1 MNNKY
6 LGEIFDGGNTGDP
19 LEEIVSLVSAI
30 CPAADCHLIRNI
42 YNDMTSFFSGSH
54 PLFQKNTLL
63 YHNLRHTQMVA
74 LATVRLF
81 HGLHCNQIHINAKT
95 LTKGLLS
102 AYFHDTGM
110 LLLEGDSATSGTEY
124 IVNHEERSSLFLRR
138 YVDSK
143 ELGQNLSE
151 ECDTIICYTNL
162 SLDPATFAPHSHETQ
177 LAGQVVGS
185 ADILAQMADRYYLEA
200 LPTLHEELKA
210 NKTYRHA
217 SALELMIHTASFYR
231 TTILDRLKHTF
242 SDTSQ
247 SMRTHFRERH
257 NIDRDLYAE
266 NINKNIDYLEQIIT
280 KCEAE
285 MSCIQKFLKRKPP
298 VT

>member
-1 MNNKY
+1 MDNKY
-6 LGEIFDGGNTGDP
+6 LGKIFDDGNTGDP
-19 LEEIVSLVSAI
+19 LEEIVSLSSAI
-30 CPAADCHLIRNI
+30 CPSADCQLIRSI
-42 YNDMTSFFSGSH
+42 YNDMASFFSGSH
-54 PLFQKNTLL
+54 PLFQKNTLQ

-81 HGLHCNQIHINAKT
+81 HGLHCNKTHINAET

-124 IVNHEERSSLFLRR
+124 IVNHEERSSLFLRHYIDR
-138 YVDSK
+138 K
-143 ELGQNLSE
+143 ELGQNISE
-151 ECDTIICYTNL
+151 DCATIICYTNL
-162 SLDPATFAPHSHETQ
+162 SLNPTTFAAHSHETQ

-210 NKTYRHA
+210 NKTYQYA
-217 SALELMIHTASFYR
+217 SALELMIHTANFYH
-231 TTILDRLKHTF
+231 TIILNRLKHTF
-242 SDTSQ
+242 SNISQ

-257 NIDRDLYAE
+257 KIDRDLYTE
-266 NINKNIDYLEQIIT
+266 NINKNINYLEQIIA

-285 MSCIQKFLKRKPP
+285 MNCMQKFLKRRPP
-298 VT
+298 IT